1 VQVEITPRNYQPSAR
16 IRESI
21 ERQADKFL
29 RYADVTRVRYTL
41 TGESV
46 QQICEIHLHLQ
57 GKDFHAK
64 SSSEDM
70 LNSIDRASES
80 MERQLRRRK
89 TRRTDS
95 RKARFDTP
103 GLTSAA
109 ALEAAIRGNNPG
121 ADEEPEES

>member
-1 VQVEITPRNYQPSAR
+1 MQVEITPRNYQPTTR

-21 ERQADKFL
+21 DRQADKFL
-29 RYADVTRVRYTL
+29 RYADVARVRYTL

-46 QQICEIHLHLQ
+46 QQICEIHLHCQ

-64 SSSEDM
+64 GSSEDM
-70 LNSIDRASES
+70 LSAIDRASES

-89 TRRTDS
+89 TKRNDA
-95 RKARFDTP
+95 KKVRFDTP

-109 ALEAAIRGNNPG
+109 ALEAAIRGSNPST
-121 ADEEPEES
+121 DEEPEES